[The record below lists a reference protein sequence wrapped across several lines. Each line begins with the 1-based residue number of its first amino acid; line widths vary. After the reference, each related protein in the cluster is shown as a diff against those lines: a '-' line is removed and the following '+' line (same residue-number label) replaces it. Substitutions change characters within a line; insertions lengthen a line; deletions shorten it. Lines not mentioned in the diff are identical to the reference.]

1 MKFSLAVR
9 GFAVILKNVT
19 PANGKGYLYKSI
31 LSYSVIMGELSITLD
46 RKSKQFVDDHIH
58 IRGKFF
64 EILAILQF
72 CKLNILKL

>member
-31 LSYSVIMGELSITLD
+31 LSYSVIMGELSITVEPL
-46 RKSKQFVDDHIH
+46 
-58 IRGKFF
+58 
-64 EILAILQF
+64 
-72 CKLNILKL
+72 